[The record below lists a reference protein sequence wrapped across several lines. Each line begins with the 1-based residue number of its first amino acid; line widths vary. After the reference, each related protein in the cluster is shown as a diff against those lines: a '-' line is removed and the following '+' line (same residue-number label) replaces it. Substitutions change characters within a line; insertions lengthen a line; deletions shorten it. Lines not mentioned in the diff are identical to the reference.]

1 MQCQIK
7 TINMNDNKTYYL
19 VGDTNGTF
27 ISKVENEKTTS
38 NLDNAKRFETI
49 GDAMK
54 ECVEYNKNAI
64 TFRIISVWCESK
76 ERKK

>member
-7 TINMNDNKTYYL
+7 TNNMNDNKTHYS

>member
-1 MQCQIK
+1 
-7 TINMNDNKTYYL
+7 MNDKKTYYL
-19 VGDTNGTF
+19 VGDNNGTF

>member
-27 ISKVENEKTTS
+27 ISKVDNEKTTS

>member
-1 MQCQIK
+1 MPCQIK
-7 TINMNDNKTYYL
+7 TNNMNDNKTYYL
-19 VGDTNGTF
+19 VSDTNGTF

-64 TFRIISVWCESK
+64 TFRIISVWRESK

>member
-1 MQCQIK
+1 MQYQIK
-7 TINMNDNKTYYL
+7 TNNMNDNKTYYL

-27 ISKVENEKTTS
+27 IPKVENEKTTS

-49 GDAMK
+49 GEAMK

>member
-7 TINMNDNKTYYL
+7 TNNMNDNKTYYL

-38 NLDNAKRFETI
+38 NLDNVKRFETI

>member
-7 TINMNDNKTYYL
+7 TNNMNDNKTYYL

-27 ISKVENEKTTS
+27 ISQVENEKTTS

-64 TFRIISVWCESK
+64 TFRVISVWYANK

>member
-1 MQCQIK
+1 
-7 TINMNDNKTYYL
+7 MNDNKTSYL
-19 VGDTNGTF
+19 VGDTNWTF

>member
-27 ISKVENEKTTS
+27 ISKVENKKTTS

>member
-1 MQCQIK
+1 
-7 TINMNDNKTYYL
+7 MNDNKTYYL

-49 GDAMK
+49 GEAMK
-54 ECVEYNKNAI
+54 ECVEYNQNAI

>member
-76 ERKK
+76 EGKK

>member
-1 MQCQIK
+1 
-7 TINMNDNKTYYL
+7 MNDNKTYYS

>member
-1 MQCQIK
+1 MHCQIK

-19 VGDTNGTF
+19 VGVTNGTF

>member
-1 MQCQIK
+1 
-7 TINMNDNKTYYL
+7 MNDNKTYYL

-38 NLDNAKRFETI
+38 NLDNVKRFETI

>member
-7 TINMNDNKTYYL
+7 TNNMNYNKKYYL

>member
-7 TINMNDNKTYYL
+7 TNNMNDNKTYHL

>member
-1 MQCQIK
+1 
-7 TINMNDNKTYYL
+7 MNDNKTYYL

-54 ECVEYNKNAI
+54 ECVEYNKNAS

>member
-7 TINMNDNKTYYL
+7 TNNMNDNKTYYL

-49 GDAMK
+49 GEAMK